1 MEADIRK
8 QPLQPLAERVLASFR
23 KVGLKDLTLE
33 NRARV
38 RFFFQLRHTDC
49 EKICITGREANLGMI
64 YVNSRNQVSVLA
76 AIVGQQTKDPT
87 RSWVGSSIQGL
98 RLPVIDTLN
107 VLDRLRWEDVGVL

>member
-64 YVNSRNQVSVLA
+64 YVNSRNQVSGLA

-98 RLPVIDTLN
+98 RLPVT
-107 VLDRLRWEDVGVL
+107 